1 MESAGHS
8 EEAGRAVVLVAED
21 DVLIRLCMAEYLR
34 DSGYTVVEA
43 CNGDEAIAVFAARAV
58 DVVFSDVR
66 MPGATDGA
74 KLALWVRENRPD
86 THVILSSGYFPKA
99 RDEGGNNVVFIPKP
113 YEPETVAQT
122 IRAEL
127 RKEVDA
133 KARRSVR
140 NWRLREATEDRR

>member
-1 MESAGHS
+1 MESTS
-8 EEAGRAVVLVAED
+8 PSDEAGTAVVLVAED
-21 DVLIRLCMAEYLR
+21 DALVRLCVAEHLR

-99 RDEGGNNVVFIPKP
+99 RDEGGNNVVFIPKT
-113 YEPETVAQT
+113 YEPETVAKAVRT
-122 IRAEL
+122 EL
-127 RKEVDA
+127 KKD
-133 KARRSVR
+133 
-140 NWRLREATEDRR
+140 